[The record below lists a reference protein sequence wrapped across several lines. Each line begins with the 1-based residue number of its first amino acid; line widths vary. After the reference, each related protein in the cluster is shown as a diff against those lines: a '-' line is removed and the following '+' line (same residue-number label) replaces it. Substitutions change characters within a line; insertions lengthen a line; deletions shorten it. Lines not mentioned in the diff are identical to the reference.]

1 MATTRKRGNSYQI
14 RVSVGYDTKGNQV
27 VRTKTWKPSA
37 GMTARQIEK
46 ELLKQAIMFEEQ
58 CLKGVVTTD
67 IKFEEFAD
75 RWFEEYAKSNLK
87 KTTLSR
93 MTSCKIRAYR
103 AFGHFRLNKITRG
116 QVQAFIDDL
125 ARNGKSIRSG
135 KPLSHKTVIH
145 HLNFLSDVFT
155 YAVRQELISE
165 TPCKNII
172 LPRGTKKEKAIYT
185 VDEVKTLFK
194 LMDEHNS
201 SIRFKAFVNLAV
213 YGGFRRGEIMG
224 LEWKDIDWDNNVVSI
239 RRTSNYTH
247 NDGIFTDT
255 TKTKRSERSLKLP
268 NPVFAVLKQLY
279 DEQQTQKAEIGDKWV
294 DCDRLFVTWNG
305 TPLFCG
311 TPYVWL
317 KKFTKKHGMRFCDLH
332 SFRHRNNTKTRL
344 SQTALLKQI
353 SPCIK

>member
-58 CLKGVVTTD
+58 CLKGVVSTD

-145 HLNFLSDVFT
+145 HLNFLSDVLPT
-155 YAVRQELISE
+155 RCVR
-165 TPCKNII
+165 N
-172 LPRGTKKEKAIYT
+172 
-185 VDEVKTLFK
+185 
-194 LMDEHNS
+194 
-201 SIRFKAFVNLAV
+201 
-213 YGGFRRGEIMG
+213 
-224 LEWKDIDWDNNVVSI
+224 
-239 RRTSNYTH
+239 
-247 NDGIFTDT
+247 
-255 TKTKRSERSLKLP
+255 
-268 NPVFAVLKQLY
+268 
-279 DEQQTQKAEIGDKWV
+279 
-294 DCDRLFVTWNG
+294 
-305 TPLFCG
+305 
-311 TPYVWL
+311 
-317 KKFTKKHGMRFCDLH
+317 
-332 SFRHRNNTKTRL
+332 
-344 SQTALLKQI
+344 
-353 SPCIK
+353 